1 MSLGSILLSEW
12 VMNFLVGK
20 LVGVTRE
27 GGEYQCSPI
36 LIYGITKMDVYMMM
50 NVQSEDYTNLSAVSS

>member
-27 GGEYQCSPI
+27 GG
-36 LIYGITKMDVYMMM
+36 G
-50 NVQSEDYTNLSAVSS
+50 VSMFSNIDLWNHKNGCVHDDERAK